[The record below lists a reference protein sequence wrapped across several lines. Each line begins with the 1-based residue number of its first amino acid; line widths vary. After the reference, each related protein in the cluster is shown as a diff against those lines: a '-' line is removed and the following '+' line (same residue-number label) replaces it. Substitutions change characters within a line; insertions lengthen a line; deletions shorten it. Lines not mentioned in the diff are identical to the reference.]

1 MQKYPSQFL
10 WAVHKASDR
19 EGHGTPPASSQEEEI
34 KAVGIW
40 VGVWEGEYSTVRTS
54 ESLGKTQGRVR
65 SFVERLVPPGVK
77 SVQGGPCQAAS
88 LGFRSHWFSHTGLAP
103 AQLPGLG
110 RRSEIKYGLQLLP
123 SCSQICTSPVRGF
136 GVRQHR
142 ILMDCPD
149 SQRSFWSG
157 RGNHSEQA
165 NSLQWAF
172 QYKFITGG
180 GGRGYKRNSENTVTQ
195 QQGPPSRDT
204 IIFES
209 TRKMQSSWGK
219 LKQQGAWLCASDI
232 RAPPRED
239 LP

>member
-1 MQKYPSQFL
+1 M
-10 WAVHKASDR
+10 
-19 EGHGTPPASSQEEEI
+19 
-34 KAVGIW
+34 
-40 VGVWEGEYSTVRTS
+40 
-54 ESLGKTQGRVR
+54 
-65 SFVERLVPPGVK
+65 
-77 SVQGGPCQAAS
+77 QGGPCQAAS

-172 QYKFITGG
+172 QYKFITGVG
-180 GGRGYKRNSENTVTQ
+180 EEGIKETQ
-195 QQGPPSRDT
+195 KTLSLSNRDHHQGTQLFLSLPAKCRAAG
-204 IIFES
+204 ES
-209 TRKMQSSWGK
+209 
-219 LKQQGAWLCASDI
+219 
-232 RAPPRED
+232 
-239 LP
+239 

>member
-1 MQKYPSQFL
+1 M
-10 WAVHKASDR
+10 
-19 EGHGTPPASSQEEEI
+19 
-34 KAVGIW
+34 
-40 VGVWEGEYSTVRTS
+40 
-54 ESLGKTQGRVR
+54 
-65 SFVERLVPPGVK
+65 
-77 SVQGGPCQAAS
+77 QGGPCQSAS
-88 LGFRSHWFSHTGLAP
+88 LGFGSHWFSHTGLAP
-103 AQLPGLG
+103 AQLQGLG
-110 RRSEIKYGLQLLP
+110 RGSEIKYGLQLLP

-142 ILMDCPD
+142 ILMDCPNSRD
-149 SQRSFWSG
+149 HSG
-157 RGNHSEQA
+157 LVSEQA
-165 NSLQWAF
+165 NNLQWVF

-209 TRKMQSSWGK
+209 THKMQSSWGK

-232 RAPPRED
+232 RALPRED

>member
-1 MQKYPSQFL
+1 MIKPGLEHRSEYKNISDFKRDCLPVYYFWGKQLEKMQKYPSQFL
-10 WAVHKASDR
+10 WAVHKPSDR

-77 SVQGGPCQAAS
+77 SVQGGPCQSAS
-88 LGFRSHWFSHTGLAP
+88 LGFRSHWFSHIGLAP

-149 SQRSFWSG
+149 SRDHSG
-157 RGNHSEQA
+157 LGEETTVNKQTAYSGHS
-165 NSLQWAF
+165 
-172 QYKFITGG
+172 
-180 GGRGYKRNSENTVTQ
+180 
-195 QQGPPSRDT
+195 
-204 IIFES
+204 S
-209 TRKMQSSWGK
+209 TSS
-219 LKQQGAWLCASDI
+219 
-232 RAPPRED
+232 
-239 LP
+239 